1 MPVPVV
7 MPASPD
13 YSTADLPESFE
24 REILSRI
31 MWADEDWFT
40 VEELS
45 HSVGDVIAALDA
57 MSVLYDAGLI
67 QRRGEYVVPT
77 AAATKLHELFGAGW

>member
-1 MPVPVV
+1 MPG
-7 MPASPD
+7 SPD
-13 YSTADLPESFE
+13 YSDADLPESFE

-40 VEELS
+40 VGELS

-57 MSVLYDAGLI
+57 MSILYDAGLI
-67 QRRGEYVVPT
+67 QRRGEYVFPT
-77 AAATKLHELFGAGW
+77 AAAIKLHELFGGLW

>member
-1 MPVPVV
+1 MPGY
-7 MPASPD
+7 PD

-31 MWADEDWFT
+31 MWAEDDWFT
-40 VEELS
+40 VQELS

-57 MSVLYDAGLI
+57 MSTLYDAGLI
-67 QRRGEYVVPT
+67 QRRDEYVYPT
-77 AAATKLHELFGAGW
+77 RAAIKLHELFGAGW

>member
-1 MPVPVV
+1 MPG
-7 MPASPD
+7 SPD
-13 YSTADLPESFE
+13 YSTADLSESFE

-31 MWADEDWFT
+31 MWAEDDWFT
-40 VEELS
+40 VQELS

-67 QRRGEYVVPT
+67 LRRGEYVIPT
-77 AAATKLHELFGAGW
+77 PAAIKLHELFGAGW